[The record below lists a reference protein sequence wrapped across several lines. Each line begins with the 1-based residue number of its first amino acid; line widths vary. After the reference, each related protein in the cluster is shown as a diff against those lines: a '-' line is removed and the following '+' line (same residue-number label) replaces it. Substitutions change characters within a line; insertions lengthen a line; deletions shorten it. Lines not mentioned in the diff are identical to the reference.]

1 MSIQSAMGR
10 MTAAVML
17 QAFPLCS
24 FFVWKGLVKMVKVNE
39 NFLKLEKNY
48 LFINIAK
55 KVKAFS
61 EAHPDA
67 DIIRMGIGDVT
78 LPIAQCVIDA
88 MKKGA
93 DEMAVKETFRGYE
106 DSGAGYDF
114 LREAIS
120 GYYSSFGVTVKP
132 SEIRVN
138 DGAKS
143 DCGNIVDIFS
153 DDNTVLI
160 TDPAYPVYVD
170 TNRMNGR
177 KVIFADSNEENGFA
191 AMPDKSVHADI
202 IYLCSPNNPTGSV
215 YTAAQLKEWV
225 DYALENGAVI
235 IYDSAYE
242 AFITEEGVPR
252 SIFAIEG
259 ARKCAIE
266 MCSLSKTAGFTGM
279 RCGYTVIPEELT
291 VKASDGSDVSI
302 AQLWGRR
309 QGSKFNGVSYPVQCA
324 AAAVFSEEGLRQTK
338 ENIKYYQNNAR
349 VIAAALDELG
359 IKYTGGKNSPYI
371 WLKCPNGMGSWD
383 FFDRLLEEANVV
395 GTPGAG
401 FGKNGEGWFRL
412 TAFGDADRTM
422 EAMERIKKMSF

>member
-1 MSIQSAMGR
+1 
-10 MTAAVML
+10 
-17 QAFPLCS
+17 
-24 FFVWKGLVKMVKVNE
+24 MVKVNE

-225 DYALENGAVI
+225 DYALENGAVM

-242 AFITEEGVPR
+242 AFITEDGVPR

-291 VKASDGSDVSI
+291 VKASDGSEVSI

-349 VIAAALDELG
+349 VIASALDEMG

-412 TAFGDADRTM
+412 TAFGDADRTK